1 MSSPVMVM
9 SLMVMVFSRSQRNMN
24 SYIKL
29 AMILIVEFSK
39 VTLCDRHS
47 FIQGPRDFIVA
58 LEEITKVI
66 IFHPNSLITIFFF
79 AIHRLSDFHVSPSR
93 FSVWTSVACASCFYS
108 ALR

>member
-29 AMILIVEFSK
+29 PMILIVEFSK

-58 LEEITKVI
+58 
-66 IFHPNSLITIFFF
+66 
-79 AIHRLSDFHVSPSR
+79 RLSDLHVSPSR